1 MIDFVGAGPGA
12 VDLITVRGMHTL
24 QQADVVV
31 YAGSLVDPEMLS
43 YCRPEVETHDSAHM
57 TLEEVVD
64 VLVASDHAGKRTVRL
79 HTGDP
84 AMYGAI
90 REQMDLL
97 DEAGVTYRVIPG
109 VSSVFAAAAALNC
122 EFTLPSVSQ
131 SLVLT
136 RVEGRTPVPS
146 GEELRTFAAHG
157 CTIALFLSCGLL
169 ERAREELLA
178 GGLSPQTPAALV
190 YRASW
195 PDQKI
200 VRCDV
205 ASLPEAARK
214 AGLSRQAI
222 VLVGDALAG
231 SLAAAHAKRSLLY
244 DPNFTHGYRV
254 GTGGD
259 ETLAGS
265 TDARP
270 AAQDDTQGMQGTQ
283 DLRDPHDKAHA

>member
-1 MIDFVGAGPGA
+1 
-12 VDLITVRGMHTL
+12 
-24 QQADVVV
+24 
-31 YAGSLVDPEMLS
+31 
-43 YCRPEVETHDSAHM
+43 
-57 TLEEVVD
+57 
-64 VLVASDHAGKRTVRL
+64 
-79 HTGDP
+79 
-84 AMYGAI
+84 MYGAI

-169 ERAREELLA
+169 ERAREELLT
-178 GGLSPQTPAALV
+178 GGLSPQTPVALV

-195 PDQKI
+195 PDEKI

-205 ASLPEAARK
+205 GSLPEAARE

-222 VLVGDALAG
+222 VLVGNALAG
-231 SLAAAHAKRSLLY
+231 SLKAAHAERSLLY
-244 DPNFTHGYRV
+244 DPSFTHGYRV

-270 AAQDDTQGMQGTQ
+270 ATQDDTQGMQGMQGMQ
-283 DLRDPHDKAHA
+283 DLRDPHDEAHA

>member
-12 VDLITVRGMHTL
+12 VDLITVRGMHAL

-31 YAGSLVDPEMLS
+31 YAGSLVDPEMLA
-43 YCRPEVETHDSAHM
+43 YCQPEVEVHDSAHM

-64 VLVASDHAGKRTVRL
+64 VLVASDRAGKRTVRL

-146 GEELRTFAAHG
+146 SEELRTFAAHG

-205 ASLPEAARK
+205 ASLPEAARE

-231 SLAAAHAKRSLLY
+231 RTRRAVAALQPELHARLPRRNGRRQNSGRRRGCW
-244 DPNFTHGYRV
+244 P
-254 GTGGD
+254 GG
-259 ETLAGS
+259 AG
-265 TDARP
+265 
-270 AAQDDTQGMQGTQ
+270 
-283 DLRDPHDKAHA
+283 

>member
-1 MIDFVGAGPGA
+1 
-12 VDLITVRGMHTL
+12 
-24 QQADVVV
+24 
-31 YAGSLVDPEMLS
+31 
-43 YCRPEVETHDSAHM
+43 
-57 TLEEVVD
+57 
-64 VLVASDHAGKRTVRL
+64 
-79 HTGDP
+79 
-84 AMYGAI
+84 MYGAI

-146 GEELRTFAAHG
+146 GEELRAFAAHG

-205 ASLPEAARK
+205 ASLPEAARE

-231 SLAAAHAKRSLLY
+231 SLAAARAERSLLY
-244 DPNFTHGYRV
+244 DPSFTHGYRV
-254 GTGGD
+254 GAGRNETPAGGAD
-259 ETLAGS
+259 AGL
-265 TDARP
+265 
-270 AAQDDTQGMQGTQ
+270 AAQDDAQGTQ
-283 DLRDPHDKAHA
+283 GPHDPHSSHDEARA

>member
-12 VDLITVRGMHTL
+12 VDLITVRGMRAL

-31 YAGSLVDPEMLS
+31 YAGSLVDPEMLA
-43 YCRPEVETHDSAHM
+43 YCQPEVEVHDSAHM
-57 TLEEVVD
+57 TLEEVIG
-64 VLVASDHAGKRTVRL
+64 VLVASEHAGKRTVRL

-97 DEAGVTYRVIPG
+97 DKAGVTYRVIPG

-146 GEELRTFAAHG
+146 GEELRRFAAHG

-195 PDQKI
+195 PDEKI

-205 ASLPEAARK
+205 ASLPEAARE

-231 SLAAAHAKRSLLY
+231 SLKAARAERSLLY
-244 DPNFTHGYRV
+244 DPSFTHGYRV
-254 GTGGD
+254 GTGEASGD
-259 ETLAGS
+259 
-265 TDARP
+265 
-270 AAQDDTQGMQGTQ
+270 AALTQTGAQGTQ
-283 DLRDPHDKAHA
+283 DTQNMHDEAHA

>member
-12 VDLITVRGMHTL
+12 VDLITVRGMHAL

-43 YCRPEVETHDSAHM
+43 YCRPEVKVHDSAHM
-57 TLEEVVD
+57 TLEEVVN
-64 VLVASDHAGKRTVRL
+64 VLVASDRAGKRTVRL

-178 GGLSPQTPAALV
+178 GGLS
-190 YRASW
+190 
-195 PDQKI
+195 
-200 VRCDV
+200 
-205 ASLPEAARK
+205 
-214 AGLSRQAI
+214 
-222 VLVGDALAG
+222 GDALAG
-231 SLAAAHAKRSLLY
+231 SLAAAHAERSLLY
-244 DPNFTHGYRV
+244 DPSFTHGYRV

-259 ETLAGS
+259 KTPAGS

-283 DLRDPHDKAHA
+283 DLRDPHDEAHA